1 MCKLILYLLSAE
13 VMENGFSVIVEARG
27 LQWATVKLI
36 LRTVQEALPAQIH
49 AAYILCPAPFLQ
61 KRQILTGVSK
71 EKSKLEFTVS
81 VLVLREVDRF
91 YASAA
96 LPDSPLLSRPLTN

>member
-1 MCKLILYLLSAE
+1 MCKLIFYSHSAE
-13 VMENGFSVIVEARG
+13 VRENGFSVIVEARS

-61 KRQILTGVSK
+61 KRQILTGLSK

-81 VLVLREVDRF
+81 VPYFRVKKSVLYVRW
-91 YASAA
+91 S
-96 LPDSPLLSRPLTN
+96 SR